1 MTIRPAVLADVPTL
15 VDMGGHFLE
24 QTAYRDVIAHSP
36 AQMTALASFLIAG
49 EMSTVLVAEQS
60 GAIVGMMGLVA
71 APHFISGELS
81 AGEVFWWM
89 EPDARGAGLRLLR
102 AAEQWARDKGANG
115 LQMIAP
121 DERVGAVYQRLGY
134 RLIERS
140 YFRRLDVA

>member
-15 VDMGGHFLE
+15 VEMGGHFLE

-36 AQMTALASFLIAG
+36 EQMAAMASHLVTND
-49 EMSTVLVAEQS
+49 MCTVLVAEQA
-60 GAIVGMMGLVA
+60 GAIVGMLGLVA
-71 APHFISGELS
+71 APHFLSGEMS

-89 EPDARGAGLRLLR
+89 EPEARGAGLRLLK
-102 AAEQWARDKGANG
+102 AAEQWARDKGATG

-121 DERVGAVYQRLGY
+121 DDRVGAVYTRLGY